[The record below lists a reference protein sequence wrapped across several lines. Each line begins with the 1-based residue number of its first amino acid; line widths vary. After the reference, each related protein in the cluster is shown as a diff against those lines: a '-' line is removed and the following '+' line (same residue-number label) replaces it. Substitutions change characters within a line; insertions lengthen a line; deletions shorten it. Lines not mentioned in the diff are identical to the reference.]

1 MEFTMQTEDKAI
13 TVEKCKDSGLALVL
27 ISLICYQVWKQPFS
41 ILLAIAFLLV
51 AMTYP
56 PLFKPFARFWF
67 ALSTALGTVV
77 SKAILT
83 VLFFVMVFPIALV
96 RRLLGKDTMQI
107 KSWKKGKDSVFR
119 RRDHSFSAKDLDHP
133 Y

>member
-1 MEFTMQTEDKAI
+1 MQTADKTL

-27 ISLICYQVWKQPFS
+27 ISLICFQVWKQP
-41 ILLAIAFLLV
+41 ILIAMAIAFLLA

-67 ALSTALGTVV
+67 ALSTVLGTVV
-77 SKAILT
+77 SKIILT
-83 VLFFVMVFPIALV
+83 LVFFVMVLPVALV
-96 RRLLGKDTMQI
+96 RRGMGKDSMQI
-107 KSWKKGKDSVFR
+107 RCWKKSNASVFR
-119 RRDHSFSAKDLDHP
+119 RKDHLFSAKDLKHP

>member
-1 MEFTMQTEDKAI
+1 MIFDSKTI

-27 ISLICYQVWKQPFS
+27 ISLICYQVWKLEIFIIS
-41 ILLAIAFLLV
+41 AIIFLVV

-56 PLFKPFARFWF
+56 LIFQPFARFWF

-77 SKAILT
+77 SKIILT
-83 VLFFVMVFPIALV
+83 VLFFVIVLPIGLV
-96 RRLLGKDTMQI
+96 RRALGKDAMQM
-107 KSWKKGKDSVFR
+107 KSWKKGKESVFR
-119 RRDHSFSAKDLDHP
+119 TREHQFTAKDLEHP

>member
-1 MEFTMQTEDKAI
+1 MKIDHKNISAEM
-13 TVEKCKDSGLALVL
+13 CKDSGLALVL
-27 ISLICYQVWKQPFS
+27 ICLICFQVWKHQFL

-56 PLFKPFARFWF
+56 PIFKPFARFWF

-77 SKAILT
+77 SKIILT
-83 VLFFVMVFPIALV
+83 ITFFTVVFPVGLM
-96 RRLLGKDTMQI
+96 RRALGKDAMLL
-107 KSWKKGKDSVFR
+107 KSWKKNGASVFR
-119 RRDHSFSAKDLDHP
+119 QRDHRFSAEDLEHP

>member
-1 MEFTMQTEDKAI
+1 MIFDKIVI

-27 ISLICYQVWKQPFS
+27 ISLICYQVWKLEIF
-41 ILLAIAFLLV
+41 IILAIIFLVV

-56 PLFKPFARFWF
+56 LIFQPFARFWF

-77 SKAILT
+77 SKIILT
-83 VLFFVMVFPIALV
+83 VLFFVIVLPIGLI
-96 RRLLGKDTMQI
+96 RRALGKDAMQM
-107 KSWKKGKDSVFR
+107 KSWKKGKESVFR
-119 RRDHSFSAKDLDHP
+119 TRQHKFTAKDLEHP

>member
-1 MEFTMQTEDKAI
+1 MKTDNKTI

-27 ISLICYQVWKQPFS
+27 ISLICYQVWKMEIL
-41 ILLAIAFLLV
+41 ILLAIIFLVV

-56 PLFKPFARFWF
+56 PIFKPFARFWF

-77 SKAILT
+77 SKVILS
-83 VLFFVMVFPIALV
+83 VLFFVIVMPIGLA
-96 RRLLGKDTMQI
+96 RRVLGKDSMQI
-107 KSWKKGKDSVFR
+107 KGWKKGKESVFR
-119 RRDHSFSAKDLDHP
+119 VRDHRFKAKDLEHP

>member
-1 MEFTMQTEDKAI
+1 MIFDKITI

-27 ISLICYQVWKQPFS
+27 ISLICYQVWKLESF
-41 ILLAIAFLLV
+41 ILLAIIFLVV

-56 PLFKPFARFWF
+56 LIFQPFARFWF

-77 SKAILT
+77 SKIILS
-83 VLFFVMVFPIALV
+83 VLFFVIVLPIGLV
-96 RRLLGKDTMQI
+96 RRALGKDSMRI
-107 KSWKKGKDSVFR
+107 KSWKKGKESVFR
-119 RRDHSFSAKDLDHP
+119 TRDHRFTAKDLEHP

>member
-1 MEFTMQTEDKAI
+1 MIFDKITI

-27 ISLICYQVWKQPFS
+27 ISLICYQVWKLES
-41 ILLAIAFLLV
+41 LILLAIIFLVV

-56 PLFKPFARFWF
+56 LIFQPFARFWF

-77 SKAILT
+77 SKIILS
-83 VLFFVMVFPIALV
+83 VLFFVIVLPIGLV
-96 RRLLGKDTMQI
+96 RRALGKDSMRI
-107 KSWKKGKDSVFR
+107 KSWKKGKESVFR
-119 RRDHSFSAKDLDHP
+119 TRDHRFTAKDLEHP

>member
-1 MEFTMQTEDKAI
+1 MFDSKAL

-27 ISLICYQVWKQPFS
+27 ISLICYQAWKLEIF
-41 ILLAIAFLLV
+41 IILAIVFLVV

-56 PLFKPFARFWF
+56 LIFQPFARLWF

-77 SKAILT
+77 SKIILT
-83 VLFFVMVFPIALV
+83 VLFFVIVLPIGLL
-96 RRLLGKDTMQI
+96 RRAMGKDSMRI
-107 KSWKKGKDSVFR
+107 KSWMKGRESVFR
-119 RRDHSFSAKDLDHP
+119 VREHQFSAKDLEHP